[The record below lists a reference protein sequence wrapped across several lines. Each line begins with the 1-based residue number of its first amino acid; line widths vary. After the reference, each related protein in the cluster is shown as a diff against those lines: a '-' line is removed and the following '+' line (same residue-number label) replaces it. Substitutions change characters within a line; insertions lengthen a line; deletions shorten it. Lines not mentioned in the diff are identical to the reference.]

1 MRVVFILLTLL
12 VTSFQCDA
20 QTWRVYSPD
29 KRFSVELPALL
40 QLVTFFEGKHGAS
53 NEPGL
58 DADKD
63 VVFYAALQPEP
74 KDREYGVIVI
84 DGGSKKMRPAERQ
97 KRVEGLDFVIGGDD
111 ATPTSER
118 ALRVNGLLGKEYIY
132 ANDIADEVYTRG
144 RIFDV
149 GDRIYV
155 IVFRARTAADL
166 KSADAERFLN
176 SFRSLR

>member
-1 MRVVFILLTLL
+1 
-12 VTSFQCDA
+12 
-20 QTWRVYSPD
+20 
-29 KRFSVELPALL
+29 
-40 QLVTFFEGKHGAS
+40 
-53 NEPGL
+53 
-58 DADKD
+58 
-63 VVFYAALQPEP
+63 
-74 KDREYGVIVI
+74 
-84 DGGSKKMRPAERQ
+84 MRPAERQ